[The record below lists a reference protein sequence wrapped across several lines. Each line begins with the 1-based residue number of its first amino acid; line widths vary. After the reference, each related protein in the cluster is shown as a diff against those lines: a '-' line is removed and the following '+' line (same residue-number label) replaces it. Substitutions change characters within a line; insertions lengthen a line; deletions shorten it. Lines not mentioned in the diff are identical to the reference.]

1 MDPTTRIS
9 LRSGHGMPVIG
20 LGTWQLTNDTA
31 ETIDGALE
39 AGYRMIDTAVDYG
52 SQSGIGAALHE
63 GRLAR
68 EDIFVVT
75 KIEETDAPFEGVVRD
90 LSEMG
95 LPYADLTL
103 IHRPPEVGVGEQ
115 LWDGLIRARDE
126 GLVRDIGVSNY
137 TAAQIDRLADASGE
151 VPAVNQVEWT
161 PFGHDD
167 ALLDH
172 HVRKGIVLMAYSPLT
187 RGERLEDVT
196 LREIGRR
203 LGKTP
208 AQVLIRWNLQKG
220 TVPIP
225 KANRVDHCR
234 ENLDVF
240 NFELEA
246 GDMARLDR
254 LNDRWSALG
263 ALLYLA
269 D

>member
-1 MDPTTRIS
+1 
-9 LRSGHGMPVIG
+9 
-20 LGTWQLTNDTA
+20 
-31 ETIDGALE
+31 
-39 AGYRMIDTAVDYG
+39 
-52 SQSGIGAALHE
+52 
-63 GRLAR
+63 
-68 EDIFVVT
+68 
-75 KIEETDAPFEGVVRD
+75 
-90 LSEMG
+90 
-95 LPYADLTL
+95 
-103 IHRPPEVGVGEQ
+103 
-115 LWDGLIRARDE
+115 
-126 GLVRDIGVSNY
+126 
-137 TAAQIDRLADASGE
+137 
-151 VPAVNQVEWT
+151 VEWT

-172 HVRKGIVLMAYSPLT
+172 HVRNGIVLMAYSPLT